1 MVPKRLRY
9 GLRMVLFVILGVAAL
24 AALVVG
30 LKVSAM
36 ITKATLL
43 VVCAGLIV
51 GAVFAYRHWDS
62 VRALRD
68 GAAAIGVR

>member
-1 MVPKRLRY
+1 M
-9 GLRMVLFVILGVAAL
+9 ILGVAAVV
-24 AALVVG
+24 ALVVG

-43 VVCAGLIV
+43 VVCAGLVI

-62 VRALRD
+62 VRDLPNR
-68 GAAAIGVR
+68 AAPVSTVSQLG

>member
-1 MVPKRLRY
+1 
-9 GLRMVLFVILGVAAL
+9 MVLLVILGLAAVV
-24 AALVVG
+24 ALVVG

-36 ITKATLL
+36 ITKVSLL

-62 VRALRD
+62 VRDLPHQAEHTHV
-68 GAAAIGVR
+68 G

>member
-1 MVPKRLRY
+1 
-9 GLRMVLFVILGVAAL
+9 MVLLVILGVAAL

-43 VVCAGLIV
+43 VACAGLVV

-62 VRALRD
+62 VRDLQHR
-68 GAAAIGVR
+68 AAAIQLD